1 MIDSNDMAQEY
12 VKAYTD
18 KSRIYFIEK
27 YLSTFDGT
35 EGKNVPFVLF
45 PRQKVYCEALGSD
58 NKVISIKHR
67 QCGISTTSCAWIS
80 GQLVFAKPDSPET
93 VLCIANKLE
102 QACEL
107 LVKIRDFLEQVPRW
121 YWGDDY
127 YSPDPNSEN
136 NKKNIFVKN
145 SKAYVELCNG
155 CKIYAK
161 AAGPN
166 SARGVSSVSI
176 LILDEAA
183 FMEEGPA
190 AYASAVAATSAVA
203 NAKIIM
209 VSTPNGK
216 DQLYY
221 QTYKQAIEKKNG
233 FTVVEFKWYQ
243 DLRYNR
249 FLKWHRKNENT
260 GEEEW
265 ITERTIDDK
274 GRIEYTPDKWR
285 ELEREGWKA
294 TSPWYIKMCKSF
306 NNDSMKI
313 AQELDVSFLGS
324 SDNVVP
330 ADVIEKIRIQDVCD
344 PLPDYGDPMEE
355 LSWFWKRPVD
365 GHRYILACLPEGEK
379 VITRRG
385 EVKVEDVTYEDELLT
400 KDGKWTKIKKRFV
413 RDVKDEEIIT
423 ISLSH
428 SQNKVAFTHNHP
440 IYASI
445 NSKYKI
451 KYVGRD
457 ENHQRIRRGIWEHDF
472 EFHNAN
478 ELKKGDWVIC
488 PKRYQTTISENE
500 LNSYWE
506 EFDEFVPNKVYKN
519 KKIYISSPLNEEDFW
534 WYCGMWLAEGSAS
547 PNGLSHRISTTHSE
561 LEVSYVEKIKNI
573 IFKYLHRSATFTY
586 RKKSHAID
594 VTYSSA
600 QMMNFLIKTFGKG
613 AHNKHI
619 SEWVK
624 KIPNI
629 YKLALLKGYFEGD
642 GSGYYNKISAIS
654 ASKQL
659 ILDIQDILYSLD
671 IVSCISN
678 KPAIDKVICG
688 RTTHS
693 NKAYVI
699 GISGS
704 MAYKLSVNAKLY
716 EGIIQQPSKSIKC
729 GVYLEND
736 KYLSQITNVDK
747 KLYTGKVYNFEVE
760 DETHTFCCR
769 GITTHNCDPSLGSSA
784 DRTSIQVIDADGTDD
799 YGMPYYEQIMEYNG
813 RILGDK
819 LGDLLYKYAT
829 LFNNAYVIVDATG
842 GSGDACLLRL
852 MNYWGYKN
860 LYYDDKVVKEYMKIT
875 QKSNER
881 YAERMPGFHFQGN
894 RFSLL
899 RNFAN
904 MVTDGAFIIHSVRLC
919 NELDTWIFKGEDG
932 RMDHM
937 TGNNDDNITCTAM
950 ALFILK
956 FSFQKLEA
964 SKSRDAAILNGYMMS
979 GGYRPVQ
986 NHLQEDTTVA
996 PKSNM
1001 ALPFYSSR
1009 KVGKSAKYK
1018 TDGNPY
1024 MWLMA
1029 GYY

>member
-127 YSPDPNSEN
+127 YSPDPNSEK
-136 NKKNIFVKN
+136 NKKDIFVKN

-183 FMEEGPA
+183 FMEMGPE

-330 ADVIEKIRIQDVCD
+330 AEVIEKIRIQDVCD

-365 GHRYILACLPEGEK
+365 GHRYI
-379 VITRRG
+379 
-385 EVKVEDVTYEDELLT
+385 
-400 KDGKWTKIKKRFV
+400 
-413 RDVKDEEIIT
+413 
-423 ISLSH
+423 
-428 SQNKVAFTHNHP
+428 VA
-440 IYASI
+440 I
-445 NSKYKI
+445 
-451 KYVGRD
+451 
-457 ENHQRIRRGIWEHDF
+457 
-472 EFHNAN
+472 
-478 ELKKGDWVIC
+478 
-488 PKRYQTTISENE
+488 
-500 LNSYWE
+500 
-506 EFDEFVPNKVYKN
+506 
-519 KKIYISSPLNEEDFW
+519 
-534 WYCGMWLAEGSAS
+534 
-547 PNGLSHRISTTHSE
+547 
-561 LEVSYVEKIKNI
+561 
-573 IFKYLHRSATFTY
+573 
-586 RKKSHAID
+586 
-594 VTYSSA
+594 
-600 QMMNFLIKTFGKG
+600 
-613 AHNKHI
+613 
-619 SEWVK
+619 
-624 KIPNI
+624 
-629 YKLALLKGYFEGD
+629 
-642 GSGYYNKISAIS
+642 
-654 ASKQL
+654 
-659 ILDIQDILYSLD
+659 
-671 IVSCISN
+671 
-678 KPAIDKVICG
+678 
-688 RTTHS
+688 
-693 NKAYVI
+693 
-699 GISGS
+699 
-704 MAYKLSVNAKLY
+704 
-716 EGIIQQPSKSIKC
+716 
-729 GVYLEND
+729 
-736 KYLSQITNVDK
+736 
-747 KLYTGKVYNFEVE
+747 
-760 DETHTFCCR
+760 
-769 GITTHNCDPSLGSSA
+769 DPSLGSSA
-784 DRTSIQVIDADGTDD
+784 DRTSIQIIDADGTDD

>member
-35 EGKNVPFVLF
+35 EGKNVPFILF

-127 YSPDPNSEN
+127 YSPDPNSEK
-136 NKKNIFVKN
+136 NKKDIFVKN

-183 FMEEGPA
+183 FMEMGPE

-330 ADVIEKIRIQDVCD
+330 AEVIEKIRIQDVCD

-355 LSWFWKRPVD
+355 LSWFWKRPID
-365 GHRYILACLPEGEK
+365 GHRYI
-379 VITRRG
+379 V
-385 EVKVEDVTYEDELLT
+385 
-400 KDGKWTKIKKRFV
+400 
-413 RDVKDEEIIT
+413 
-423 ISLSH
+423 
-428 SQNKVAFTHNHP
+428 
-440 IYASI
+440 
-445 NSKYKI
+445 
-451 KYVGRD
+451 
-457 ENHQRIRRGIWEHDF
+457 
-472 EFHNAN
+472 
-478 ELKKGDWVIC
+478 
-488 PKRYQTTISENE
+488 
-500 LNSYWE
+500 
-506 EFDEFVPNKVYKN
+506 
-519 KKIYISSPLNEEDFW
+519 
-534 WYCGMWLAEGSAS
+534 
-547 PNGLSHRISTTHSE
+547 
-561 LEVSYVEKIKNI
+561 
-573 IFKYLHRSATFTY
+573 
-586 RKKSHAID
+586 AID
-594 VTYSSA
+594 T
-600 QMMNFLIKTFGKG
+600 
-613 AHNKHI
+613 
-619 SEWVK
+619 
-624 KIPNI
+624 
-629 YKLALLKGYFEGD
+629 
-642 GSGYYNKISAIS
+642 
-654 ASKQL
+654 
-659 ILDIQDILYSLD
+659 
-671 IVSCISN
+671 
-678 KPAIDKVICG
+678 
-688 RTTHS
+688 
-693 NKAYVI
+693 
-699 GISGS
+699 
-704 MAYKLSVNAKLY
+704 
-716 EGIIQQPSKSIKC
+716 
-729 GVYLEND
+729 
-736 KYLSQITNVDK
+736 
-747 KLYTGKVYNFEVE
+747 
-760 DETHTFCCR
+760 
-769 GITTHNCDPSLGSSA
+769 SLGSSA
-784 DRTSIQVIDADGTDD
+784 DRTSIQISDADGTDD

-986 NHLQEDTTVA
+986 NHLQEDTTVT